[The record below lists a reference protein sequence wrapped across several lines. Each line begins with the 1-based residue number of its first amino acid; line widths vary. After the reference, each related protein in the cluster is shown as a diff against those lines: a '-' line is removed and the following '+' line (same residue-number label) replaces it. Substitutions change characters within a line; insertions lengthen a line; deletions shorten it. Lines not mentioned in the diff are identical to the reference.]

1 MWTSYVNLPIG
12 LGYMLGPPIGSALY
26 QYGGFTTPFYVIG
39 SLTALL
45 AVVLIFLVPKMKGS
59 QESGSDDHGA
69 NSNPNCVGGGK
80 KLSLLEIMK
89 VSLLMVGFH

>member
-1 MWTSYVNLPIG
+1 MNHPIG

-45 AVVLIFLVPKMKGS
+45 AVVLIFLVPKMRGS
-59 QESGSDDHGA
+59 RESGSEDHGTD
-69 NSNPNCVGGGK
+69 SNPICVGGGK
-80 KLSLLEIMK
+80 KLSLLEVMK
-89 VSLLMVGFH
+89 VSLLMAGYH

>member
-1 MWTSYVNLPIG
+1 
-12 LGYMLGPPIGSALY
+12 MLGPPIGSALY

-45 AVVLIFLVPKMKGS
+45 AVVLVFLVPKMRGS
-59 QESGSDDHGA
+59 RESGSDDHGA

-80 KLSLLEIMK
+80 KLSLLEVMK
-89 VSLLMVGFH
+89 VGLLMVGFH